1 MSDNEPKVESK
12 QPEEEKINKKTK
24 KPRKCCVCKK
34 RTLMNM
40 KCKCKSWTCIAHM
53 NKHDCTYNWQEHC
66 KKKLDDNLV
75 KVEFSKVTTI

>member
-12 QPEEEKINKKTK
+12 QTGEEKPKKKTK

-34 RTLMNM
+34 RTLMNL
-40 KCKCKSWTCIAHM
+40 KCKCKSWTCIVHM
-53 NKHDCTYNWQEHC
+53 NKHNCTYDWQAHC

>member
-1 MSDNEPKVESK
+1 
-12 QPEEEKINKKTK
+12 
-24 KPRKCCVCKK
+24 
-34 RTLMNM
+34 M
-40 KCKCKSWTCIAHM
+40 KCKCKSWTCITHM